1 MLILLYFI
9 TPFLLHIAYISVNS
23 WSSSNVSCI
32 VCLDLDLDLDLEHK
46 CVDLSDYNRYMNQ
59 IWYKAQA
66 LHY

>member
-32 VCLDLDLDLDLEHK
+32 VCLDLDLEHK

-59 IWYKAQA
+59 I
-66 LHY
+66 